1 VADPPP
7 SQAMPKSR
15 TLRHLLG
22 GVVVSP
28 LRLWQCPRCGTEVAA
43 VAVECGHR
51 CPADRHKWVRF
62 TEVEETETD
71 ATA

>member
-1 VADPPP
+1 
-7 SQAMPKSR
+7 
-15 TLRHLLG
+15 LLG